1 MIYDNRVVR
10 QVTYRNFNG
19 LYTSQSDFFAAPTSL
34 QEMRE
39 IVEDFSPRK
48 IRCSGSQHVFNALSL
63 TDGLTL
69 RTDNLRKI
77 LHIDTTHQTATI
89 EAGVTV
95 ATLNDALAEQ
105 NLALPVQMATSR
117 PTVVGAAA
125 TGAHGSDISRSAS
138 VSSLIQGGTLVLANG
153 QAIEVTSDLLPA
165 FQCHLGCLGAVYSVT
180 VQCEP
185 LFGIEEQTESLS
197 QEDFLQQLPKI
208 QEEFPLTQVELNLP
222 TRHAIILKRR
232 KVENGTNG
240 YEQLTSS
247 QPSHF
252 YIEAEVA
259 LPIHKLRDGIE
270 TTRDFW
276 KEQATLP
283 LTESLLIRFSGPDP
297 SWLGMASHQKTVHI
311 SCFFDDPTEAEASIE
326 NLRQW
331 TNYMMTTLEARCH
344 YGKINALTNY
354 EMPSLYPETYYDF
367 AILRQTLDPD
377 NVFTNPVIDALF

>member
-1 MIYDNRVVR
+1 MIYDNRIAR
-10 QVTYRNFNG
+10 QVTYHTFNG
-19 LYTSQSDFFAAPTSL
+19 LYTSHSDFFAAPTSL
-34 QEMRE
+34 QEMQE
-39 IVEDFSPRK
+39 IVEDFAPRK

-63 TDGLTL
+63 TDSLTL
-69 RTDNLRKI
+69 RTDNLQKI
-77 LHIDTTHQTATI
+77 LQIDTTHQTVTI

-95 ATLNDALAEQ
+95 AALNQALAEQ

-117 PTVVGAAA
+117 PTVVGAAS

-138 VSSLIQGGTLVLANG
+138 VSSLIRGGTLILADG
-153 QAIEVTSDLLPA
+153 RVIEVTPDLLPA

-185 LFGIEEQTESLS
+185 LFGIEAQTESLS
-197 QEDFLQQLPKI
+197 QEEFLQQISQI
-208 QEEFPLTQVELNLP
+208 QEEFPLTQVELDLN
-222 TRHAIILKRR
+222 TRQANILKRR

-252 YIEAEVA
+252 YIEAEIA
-259 LPIHKLRDGIE
+259 LPMEKLKDGIE
-270 TTRDFW
+270 TTREFW
-276 KEQATLP
+276 EESATIP

-297 SWLGMASHQKTVHI
+297 SWLGMASHRKTVHI
-311 SCFFDDPTEAEASIE
+311 SCFFNDPMEAETSIE

-331 TNYMMTTLEARCH
+331 TDVMIQSLNARCH
-344 YGKINALTNY
+344 YGKINTLTNY
-354 EMPSLYPETYYDF
+354 DMSSLYPETYEEF
-367 AILRQTLDPD
+367 AVLRQELDPD